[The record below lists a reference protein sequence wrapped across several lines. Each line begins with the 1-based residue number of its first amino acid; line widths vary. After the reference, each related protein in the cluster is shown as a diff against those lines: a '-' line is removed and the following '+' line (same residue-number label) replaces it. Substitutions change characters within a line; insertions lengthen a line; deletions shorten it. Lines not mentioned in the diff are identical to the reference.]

1 MLKETARS
9 IAPSIAKLF
18 NQSIASGKFPS
29 LWKRARVI
37 PIPKSTDIHSPSG
50 YRPTSLLPALSK
62 LLEKHIHS
70 NILEHL
76 DNNALIADCQWG
88 FQAKKSTVTA
98 LLSVTQ
104 DWLTALDERKD
115 IHCTFFDLQ
124 KAFDKVPHGR
134 LMAKLEQL
142 QLNKPL
148 LKWISSYLLNREQSV
163 VVNGVESEFVQVISG
178 VPQGSVLGPLLF
190 LIYINDVASIKLS
203 VNTNV
208 NTKLSL
214 YADDMLLYK
223 VITSSEDYAELQ
235 EDINLIHNWSVN
247 NLMTFQM

>member
-1 MLKETARS
+1 M
-9 IAPSIAKLF
+9 
-18 NQSIASGKFPS
+18 
-29 LWKRARVI
+29 
-37 PIPKSTDIHSPSG
+37 
-50 YRPTSLLPALSK
+50 
-62 LLEKHIHS
+62 
-70 NILEHL
+70 
-76 DNNALIADCQWG
+76 
-88 FQAKKSTVTA
+88 TA

-124 KAFDKVPHGR
+124 KAFDKVPHGC

-223 VITSSEDYAELQ
+223 VITSSEVQ
-235 EDINLIHNWSVN
+235 
-247 NLMTFQM
+247 

>member
-18 NQSIASGKFPS
+18 NQSITSGKFPN

-50 YRPTSLLPALSK
+50 YRPISLLPALSK

-76 DNNALIADCQWG
+76 DNNALISDCQWC

-124 KAFDKVPHGR
+124 KAFDKVPHRR

-190 LIYINDVASIKLS
+190 LIYINKIVCQ
-203 VNTNV
+203 
-208 NTKLSL
+208 
-214 YADDMLLYK
+214 Y
-223 VITSSEDYAELQ
+223 
-235 EDINLIHNWSVN
+235 
-247 NLMTFQM
+247 